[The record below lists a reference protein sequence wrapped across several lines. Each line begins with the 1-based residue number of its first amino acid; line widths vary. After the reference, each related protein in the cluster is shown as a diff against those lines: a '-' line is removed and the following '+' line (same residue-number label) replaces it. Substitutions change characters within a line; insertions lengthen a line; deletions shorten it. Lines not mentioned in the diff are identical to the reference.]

1 MFGVYASLRDFSAYK
16 ECCHY
21 DRSFYGRSAK
31 DLTCPSDFG
40 NIDFKES
47 LFF

>member
-1 MFGVYASLRDFSAYK
+1 MFGVFASLRDFSAYK

-21 DRSFYGRSAK
+21 DICVYGRSAK
-31 DLTCPSDFG
+31 DLTSPSLFG
-40 NIDFKES
+40 NILN